1 MQAVPTFFSNILADT
16 AIDDS
21 TASVDWANYMTS
33 ELNIASSNT
42 QSSDYYQIVVKD
54 TDQWLLMS
62 QAYLQVRA
70 KLVSAADAEIADG
83 QVVSLG
89 AAGASLFQ
97 RMELLANDSQIDIC
111 ESPQFVQLINALLNY
126 SKDKIA
132 SVAES
137 EWLMLDFAPG
147 ASGPQNNTGVLTAGP
162 TPQPLA
168 IQGSEFTGASAQVW
182 EHGDGAA
189 MIRQWVRSVANAA
202 APTAGSNMPLYNA
215 GFAAR
220 WNRTRNGVAAPG
232 APVGRVFEIIIPL
245 ASVFGFC
252 RDIKSVHR
260 GIKWEL
266 NLQKNIRYPSITH
279 GTGAILGTGGAASIP
294 AATDGV
300 KTLIQKVSLWVPQI
314 TPSLETVGMLEQ
326 ALGQSVISKQ
336 YFENM
341 TCRFSEE
348 YPSGTVDIEW
358 LLPLES
364 HRPTRIIFGI
374 QRQRQYKDQNDV
386 DLMSLQAGDVVQLEL
401 SNETHANPSTFSTLC
416 TYNAATKV
424 MTGGLT
430 EAELRVNTKSLP
442 REKYRI
448 SFADDQPEYE
458 RLYVDFLKSSGK
470 FQDESGSAVSYRD
483 YKNLYPL
490 IAFDLRDYADVFS
503 GLKNNDIRFR
513 ARVPSGAPS
522 AFRVVACIFS
532 ERELI
537 VQPISGRLSLKV

>member
-16 AIDDS
+16 AMDES
-21 TASVDWANYMTS
+21 VASVDWAEYRTS
-33 ELNIASSNT
+33 DLNIASGNT

-70 KLVSAADAEIADG
+70 KLVSSADAAIADG
-83 QVVSLG
+83 QVVTLA

-111 ESPQFVQLINALLNY
+111 ENPQFVQLVNALLNY
-126 SKDKIA
+126 SKDKLT

-137 EWLMLDFAPG
+137 EWLMLDFAQG
-147 ASGPQNNTGVLTAGP
+147 ATGPQDGTGILLAGP
-162 TPQPLA
+162 VPQPLA
-168 IQGSEFTGASAQVW
+168 IDGSEFTGLAADTW

-189 MIRQWVRSVANAA
+189 IIRQWVRSVANVASN
-202 APTAGSNMPLYNA
+202 AGSNMPHYNS

-220 WNRTRNGVAAPG
+220 WNRSRND
-232 APVGRVFEIIIPL
+232 RVFEVILPL
-245 ASVFGFC
+245 AAVFGFC

-266 NLQKNIRYPSITH
+266 NLQKNIRYASIVH
-279 GTGAILGTGGAASIP
+279 GTGALLGSGGAASIP
-294 AATDGV
+294 AATAGV

-314 TPSLETVGMLEQ
+314 TPSLQTVEMLES
-326 ALGQSVISKQ
+326 ALSQSVISKQ

-348 YPSGTVDIEW
+348 YPTATQEIEW
-358 LLPLES
+358 LLPLEGHS
-364 HRPTRIIFGI
+364 PTRILFGF
-374 QRQRQYKDQNDV
+374 QRQAQYNTQDDI
-386 DLMSLQAGDVVQLEL
+386 DLMAAPTADGVEYLQLVDQ
-401 SNETHANPSTFSTLC
+401 THSNPSAFSTMC
-416 TYNAATKV
+416 TYNTATKV
-424 MTGGLT
+424 MSGGIT

-448 SFADDQPEYE
+448 SFADAQPEYE
-458 RLYVDFLKSSGK
+458 RVYVDFLKSSGK

-503 GLKNNDIRFR
+503 GLKTNDIRFR
-513 ARVPSGAPS
+513 ARIPGGSAS
-522 AFRVVACIFS
+522 AFRIVAVIYS
-532 ERELI
+532 ERSLI

>member
-16 AIDDS
+16 AMDES
-21 TASVDWANYMTS
+21 TASVDWAEYRTS
-33 ELNIASSNT
+33 DLNIASGNT
-42 QSSDYYQIVVKD
+42 QSTDYYQIVVKD

-62 QAYLQVRA
+62 QAYLQVQA
-70 KLVSAADAEIADG
+70 KLVSSADAAVADG
-83 QVVSLG
+83 QVVSLA
-89 AAGASLFQ
+89 AAGSNLFQ

-111 ESPQFVQLINALLNY
+111 ENPQFVQLVNALLNY
-126 SKDKIA
+126 SKDKLA

-147 ASGPQNNTGVLTAGP
+147 ALGPQNNTGVVTAGP

-168 IQGSEFTGASAQVW
+168 IQGSEFTGTAAQVW

-189 MIRQWVRSVANAA
+189 MIRQWVRSVANVAA
-202 APTAGSNMPLYNA
+202 NAGSNMPLYNA

-220 WNRTRNGVAAPG
+220 WNRSRND
-232 APVGRVFEIIIPL
+232 RTFEVIIPL

-266 NLQKNIRYPSITH
+266 NLQKNIRYTSITH
-279 GTGAILGTGGAASIP
+279 GTGAILGTDGAASIP
-294 AATDGV
+294 AATTGV
-300 KTLIQKVSLWVPQI
+300 KSLIKKVSLWVPQI
-314 TPSLETVGMLEQ
+314 TPSLESVSMLEQ
-326 ALGQSVISKQ
+326 TLSQNVISKQ

-348 YPSGTVDIEW
+348 YASGTVDVEW
-358 LLPLES
+358 LLPLEG
-364 HRPTRIIFGI
+364 HRPTRILFGL
-374 QRQRQYKDQNDV
+374 QRQQQYNLQDDT
-386 DLMSLQAGDVVQLEL
+386 DLMSLQAGNVVQLDL
-401 SNETHANPSTFSTLC
+401 NNESHANPSTFSTLC
-416 TYNAATKV
+416 AYNSATKV
-424 MTGGLT
+424 MSGGIT

-448 SFADDQPEYE
+448 SFSDAAPEYE

-470 FQDESGSAVSYRD
+470 FSDESGSAVSYKD

-490 IAFDLRDYADVFS
+490 IAYDLRDYADVFS

-522 AFRVVACIFS
+522 AFRIVAVIYS